1 MILGPL
7 VEIELPDHS
16 MRVPEGLKF
25 AIANYLTVPTEKFRE
40 DIEGDNHEHYMVK
53 IDMNNGEFMQIDS
66 TTRIDDRFSIE
77 TENLKNQHLC
87 TLAIGY
93 FNYCSHGIHK
103 TFLVSRKEQICP
115 HISGAFNL
123 KLYCKDNAKSL
134 YEGQIKEGE
143 VVEMKYDDWAL
154 QDKHKDYKISVEFG
168 NKKQEMLFSFS
179 GLCYSNGKIKLGD
192 IFSRLETFNC
202 KDPVPQIIEFVIS
215 EKDSDYQHPFIHH
228 ILPCDHSEPCNM
240 TRKAK
245 ETEGGS
251 GGLTVVDTPSPD
263 TNTMSGDIQGNVVG
277 NPIQGNAASHQ
288 QNVVGDQSIPMQIFG
303 GNVIVTVNNATPEPE
318 EK

>member
-25 AIANYLTVPTEKFRE
+25 AIANYLTAPTEKFRE

-53 IDMNNGEFMQIDS
+53 IDISKGEFMQIDS

-115 HISGAFNL
+115 HFNGAFDL

-134 YEGQIKEGE
+134 HKGQTIEGE
-143 VVEMKYDDWAL
+143 VPEVVEKKYDDWAL
-154 QDKHKDYKISVEFG
+154 RDKQKDYKISVTFG
-168 NKKQEMLFSFS
+168 NRKQEMSFSFYGLCESNGRIKFGDILS
-179 GLCYSNGKIKLGD
+179 GL
-192 IFSRLETFNC
+192 ETINC
-202 KDPVPQIIEFVIS
+202 KDPLPRMIEFIIS
-215 EKDSDYQHPFIHH
+215 QKDLDYQHPFIHH
-228 ILPCDHSEPCNM
+228 ILPCQHSHACN
-240 TRKAK
+240 
-245 ETEGGS
+245 GGS
-251 GGLTVVDTPSPD
+251 GGSVDSPSPD
-263 TNTMSGDIQGNVVG
+263 ANTMSGDIQGNVAG
-277 NPIQGNAASHQ
+277 NPIQGNGASYQ
-288 QNVVGDQSIPMQIFG
+288 ENVVGNHNTPIQISG
-303 GNVIVTVNNATPEPE
+303 GQVTVTVNNTTPVPE
-318 EK
+318 RK